1 MNNAINRPLFNVLSF
16 LIFVRAQGLVHLLH
30 SLPRDRV
37 AALAHDFAQRSQGEF
52 PLGEKRVGN
61 VEPLACDHLVV
72 LEEDVDIDRPR
83 GVGHARTGF
92 LDRFGRAVAAQF
104 LLDGLHGLKHLE
116 RLQVGGYL

>member
-61 VEPLACDHLVV
+61 GEPLACDHLVV
-72 LEEDVDIDRPR
+72 VEEDVDIDRR
-83 GVGHARTGF
+83 EV
-92 LDRFGRAVAAQF
+92 
-104 LLDGLHGLKHLE
+104 
-116 RLQVGGYL
+116 